1 MTQIQHSEL
10 TAVALADL
18 VQAKDTSIMGKCRR
32 MGFKGYSKH
41 DKLPQEVVDYYLAK
55 SGEAKTDTA
64 PQQLQL
70 EQLEVESVLVGGD
83 PEETAPPPA
92 PKNPRLPKSQTPS
105 PPPPPKT
112 APNQPREQAPAPG
125 PAKQAEPTPPFDL
138 GEWLFFHPT
147 ARFVY
152 VSILIAIQ
160 AFIFASLADREMPNK
175 FGDVTFA
182 AFMVAGFV
190 IGTAGIMI
198 AKNMG
203 RIIGEKYVDN
213 KHVNIWLATFFIFDL
228 AIDYSYLF
236 QSWED
241 ITFGGV
247 MIGIAVPLG
256 ILAHS
261 ANYTNKKS

>member
-41 DKLPQEVVDYYLAK
+41 SKLPQEVVDFYLAK
-55 SGEAKTDTA
+55 SGEAKTDAA

-83 PEETAPPPA
+83 PEEAEPPA
-92 PKNPRLPKSQTPS
+92 PKNPRLPKSQTPA
-105 PPPPPKT
+105 PPPPKK
-112 APNQPREQAPAPG
+112 PAPE
-125 PAKQAEPTPPFDL
+125 PAKQSEPTPPFDL

-175 FGDVTFA
+175 FGNVTFV

-203 RIIGEKYVDN
+203 RIFGQRYTDN
-213 KHVNIWLATFFIFDL
+213 RLVNTWLATFFIFDL

-236 QSWED
+236 ESWED

-247 MIGIAVPLG
+247 MIGLAVPLG

-261 ANYTNKKS
+261 ANYTNKK